1 VVLSDEVRRIE
12 VSRLVDAPAARIF
25 AYLTNTE
32 NHPCFD
38 TSGMVRASV
47 DHAVLRGE
55 GSVFVM
61 DMYNA
66 LRGEYQVENHVV
78 VYEPERVIGW
88 APAEPGHD
96 PAGHT
101 FVWWL
106 TPVDDDRTLVTQTY
120 DWSAFRH
127 RDMLAY
133 LPVVNRDQLRA
144 SLDRVAQAV
153 VGSE

>member
-1 VVLSDEVRRIE
+1 MSDEVRRIE

-25 AYLTNTE
+25 AYLTNAD

-38 TSGMVRASV
+38 TSGMVRASA

-61 DMYNA
+61 DMHNA
-66 LRGEYQVENHVV
+66 VKGEYQVENHVV
-78 VYEPERVIGW
+78 VHEPERAIGW

-101 FVWWL
+101 FVWRL
-106 TPVDDDRTLVTQTY
+106 TPVDDDRTLVTLTY
-120 DWSAFRH
+120 DWSAFTH
-127 RDMLAY
+127 LDMLSY
-133 LPVVNRDQLRA
+133 LPVVNRDQLQA
-144 SLDRVAQAV
+144 SLDRVARAV